1 VVFAGSDMSI
11 AMLWAD
17 ASFFRVPVI
26 WLYHLITVHG
36 LFYAPLYA
44 LLLLVSAWA
53 PRAPFLWA
61 FLPPFV
67 IYGVEKIAFNTS
79 YFWNMLQYRLMGP
92 GGGMATEHHQDF
104 VSTLI
109 PHHFFSTPGLWSGL
123 AIAAIFLYAT
133 VQLRRSRAPI

>member
-1 VVFAGSDMSI
+1 M
-11 AMLWAD
+11 
-17 ASFFRVPVI
+17 
-26 WLYHLITVHG
+26 HG

-44 LLLLVSAWA
+44 WLLLVSAWA

-92 GGGMATEHHQDF
+92 GGGMATGHHQDF